1 MAGSAALTVLLAIAG
16 QVPPAR
22 ASSISTK
29 QSQVGA
35 DRAQASVLQQQVTQA
50 GAAVQKL
57 VVRYDQVLTQDAA
70 INAQISVAQARLA
83 ADRRASAAAVGRLR
97 HFALEDYMSGAGTA
111 ALAIWLSG
119 SSMSSLA
126 VDQEYTD
133 LATRNIAAAIDA
145 VQLDQ
150 KRTRAAESE
159 LRIQQEH
166 ARATAS
172 LLVTERAAAE
182 AAVTEDNARLAQLHG
197 NMTALMASIA
207 TQLQAQ
213 QAATEQALAAK
224 QAAAAST
231 TGQATSSGSPPS
243 ASPAAPPA
251 GPPAG
256 PTSTSPPAPVPA
268 PAPVHPSPGSY
279 TDPLASVQG
288 LAPERI
294 DQGVD
299 YSGYGTVVA
308 LGAGTVLSIENS
320 GWPGGT
326 FIAYRLADG
335 PAAGLVVY
343 VAEDLLPEVS
353 VGQSVT
359 AGTPLGTMYEG
370 PDGIE
375 TGWADPSG
383 DGMTMARVAGQFSGA
398 NSTAYGANF
407 SQFLASLGAS
417 PGVLQNDPPTGQLA
431 PNWPSW

>member
-1 MAGSAALTVLLAIAG
+1 MAGSAVLTVLLAIAG

-22 ASSISTK
+22 ASSISAK

-35 DRAQASVLQQQVTQA
+35 DRAQASVLQQQITQA

-57 VVRYDQVLTQDAA
+57 VVRYDQVLAEDAA

-111 ALAIWLSG
+111 ALVIWLSG

-150 KRTRAAESE
+150 DRTRAAESK

-172 LLVTERAAAE
+172 LLVTERTAAE
-182 AAVTEDNARLAQLHG
+182 AAVTEDNARLAQLHS
-197 NMTALMASIA
+197 NVTALMASIA

-224 QAAAAST
+224 QAAAAAST
-231 TGQATSSGSPPS
+231 TGQATSPGSPSPT
-243 ASPAAPPA
+243 SPAAPPA

-256 PTSTSPPAPVPA
+256 PTSTGPPAPV

-308 LGAGTVLSIENS
+308 LGVGTVLSIDNS

-343 VAEDLLPEVS
+343 VAEDLLPEVT

-407 SQFLASLGAS
+407 SQFLASLGAP
-417 PGVLQNDPPTGQLA
+417 PGVLQNEPPTGQLA